1 MATKLLKQNELD
13 KQRFAFS
20 DLAITLLCC
29 FAVPFL
35 AMILLYTCVKVWPAG
50 EHSVLILDL
59 NAQYIYYFEELRE
72 ILTGSDSIIYSFNRN
87 LGGEFLGIFAYYLS
101 SPFSLIVALFP
112 KNMITEALYLILV
125 LKTGFCGLTFGYY
138 LEKTRKMNR
147 VHTIMFSAMYALSA
161 YVIVLQHNVMWLDN
175 VLAFPLILYA
185 VDQII
190 ISGKYKLFVISVA
203 YCLMSNFYI
212 GYMTCF
218 FIVFW
223 FFIRYF
229 MLTPEERNP
238 RDVDF
243 HFARALL
250 RVIIAAAVAV
260 MISAVI
266 ILPVYYSLS
275 FGKLEFSNPDYTPK
289 QIFDFIDILTKTFF
303 GSYDTVR
310 PEGMPFL
317 YCGTLA
323 LVIAPLYFFSKNIP
337 TRRKIGFLVIMLFLA
352 VSFNFNILDYIW
364 HGFQR
369 PNWLNARFAYM
380 FIGLMLI
387 MAADAFRNLSE
398 IGAKPVM
405 TSAILWCGTL
415 LILDKFGYENL
426 PDFAAVWCSL
436 LFLAITAAAVP
447 AFIKSANNS
456 RNRRITSVTL
466 CCLVIA
472 ELLLNGVIML
482 GKLDEDVVF
491 STRES
496 YRSVIDKYLTAVD
509 TFDEDP
515 TLYRAEKLVHRTKN
529 DAMALDIN
537 GMTNS
542 TSTLNARVIK
552 LLAQFG
558 YASRSHWSYYAG
570 STAPTD
576 ALFGVK
582 YIMTDPSASTD
593 IPTYIY
599 DLYELYATTEDGI
612 EVYKNPYALSIAF
625 SSGADVLQYD
635 LPIVDPNAQKGGI
648 IESVKALYKSIFK
661 DNEKDE
667 EEEEKVETPTKAY
680 VDPFTYMN
688 ELYSAILGREV
699 TIWTEVTLEN
709 TKDTGCKRV
718 TTTGHKGYK
727 PDGSG
732 SSSKVTYT
740 ISIDSDKTV
749 YAYFPSSYP
758 RKATLYVDGVKQ
770 GYYFDSK
777 DFSIKEIGTY
787 EAGETVTVD
796 LQLTTDSLYIRNDAH
811 FFWYFDEE
819 AYLEAVAE
827 IAKGSMD
834 AYSKVDHKITGT
846 VNVPEGDSVMLTTIP
861 YDAGWEIKVDG
872 KKVETVPV
880 LEDTLLAF
888 AITPGEHTIE
898 MTYKASCLINGL
910 LISIG
915 GILIFAAVWVAESLY
930 IKKRKKNGTYV
941 RQVYPHPDCNYADD
955 EYYYSLI
962 PVEDIGDDETEI
974 EIEFYIDP
982 EETSEIIEENEKTPD
997 QKDEE

>member
-1 MATKLLKQNELD
+1 MATKLLKPTNTID
-13 KQRFAFS
+13 KKRFTLS
-20 DLAITLLCC
+20 DMGLTLLCC

-35 AMILLYTCVKVWPAG
+35 SMILLYTCIKVWPAG
-50 EHSVLILDL
+50 EHSVLVLDL

-72 ILTGSDSIIYSFNRN
+72 IITGGDSIIYSFNRN

-112 KNMITEALYLILV
+112 KSMITEAMYLILV

-138 LEKTRKMNR
+138 LTKTRKMHR
-147 VHTIMFSAMYALSA
+147 VHTVMFSAMYALSA

-175 VLAFPLILYA
+175 VLAFPLILLGI
-185 VDQII
+185 DEII
-190 ISGKYKLFVISVA
+190 CRGKYKMLVISLA
-203 YCLMSNFYI
+203 YCLLSNFYI

-218 FIVFW
+218 FVMIW

-229 MLTPEERNP
+229 MLTPAERNP
-238 RDVDF
+238 RDVDY
-243 HFARALL
+243 HFARVLA
-250 RVIIAAAVAV
+250 RIAAAAVVAV

-266 ILPVYYSLS
+266 VLPVYYSLS

-289 QIFDFIDILTKTFF
+289 QIFDFIDLLTKTFF

-323 LVIAPLYFFSKNIP
+323 IVIAPLYFFSKNIP
-337 TRRKIGFLVIMLFLA
+337 MRRKIGFLVIMLFLA

-380 FIGLMLI
+380 FVGLMLI
-387 MAADAFRNLSE
+387 MAADAFRNLTE
-398 IGAKPVM
+398 IGARAVM
-405 TSAILWCGTL
+405 TSAVLWCGML
-415 LILDKFGYENL
+415 LVLDKLGYENL
-426 PDFAAVWCSL
+426 PDFAAVWCGI

-447 AFIKSANNS
+447 AFIRSGSDPRK
-456 RNRRITSVTL
+456 RRITSATL
-466 CCLVIA
+466 CCLVMA
-472 ELLLNGVIML
+472 ELLINGVIML

-509 TFDEDP
+509 TFDDEDN
-515 TLYRAEKLVHRTKN
+515 TFYRAEKLVHRTKN

-593 IPTYIY
+593 IPSYIY

-612 EVYKNPYALSIAF
+612 EVYKNPYSLSIAF
-625 SSGADVLQYD
+625 SAGADVLGYD
-635 LPIVDPNAQKGGI
+635 LPLVDPNAKKGGI
-648 IESVKALYKSIFK
+648 TENIKALVKSIFK
-661 DNEKDE
+661 DKDAE
-667 EEEEKVETPTKAY
+667 EEEEDPAPLTKPY

-699 TIWTEVTLEN
+699 TIWTPASLE
-709 TKDTGCKRV
+709 DTTTSGCKRV
-718 TTTGHKGYK
+718 STTGHKGYK

-732 SSSKVTYT
+732 STSKVTYT
-740 ISIDSDKTV
+740 VSIDSDKPLYV
-749 YAYFPSSYP
+749 YFPSDYP
-758 RKATLYVDGVKQ
+758 RKATLYIDGVKQ

-777 DFSIKEIGTY
+777 DFSIKEVGTF

-796 LQLTTDSLYIRNDAH
+796 LQLTTDSLYIRNDAQ
-811 FFWYFDEE
+811 FFWYFDSA
-819 AYLEAVAE
+819 AYLEAVEE
-827 IAKGSMD
+827 IQQGAMV
-834 AYSKVDHKITGT
+834 AYSEVDHRITGT
-846 VNVPEGDSVMLTTIP
+846 VNVPESDSVMFTTIP
-861 YDAGWEIKVDG
+861 YDAGWVVKVDG
-872 KKVETVPV
+872 KEVETVPV
-880 LEDTLLAF
+880 LNDTLLAF
-888 AITPGEHTIE
+888 EITPGEHNIE
-898 MTYKASCLINGL
+898 MTYKASCITNGL
-910 LISIG
+910 IISVA
-915 GILIFAAVWVAESLY
+915 GILIFAAVWVVESLY
-930 IKKRKKNGTYV
+930 NRKRKNNGTYTKE
-941 RQVYPHPDCNYADD
+941 VYVHPDLDYADED
-955 EYYYSLI
+955 YFYSLI
-962 PVEDIGDDETEI
+962 PADDEDETED
-974 EIEFYIDP
+974 EQKA
-982 EETSEIIEENEKTPD
+982 EENDTTTD
-997 QKDEE
+997 QKDEEK

>member
-1 MATKLLKQNELD
+1 MATKLLKKNELD
-13 KQRFAFS
+13 KQRFALS
-20 DLAITLLCC
+20 DTAITLLCC

-35 AMILLYTCVKVWPAG
+35 AMILLYTCIKVWPAG
-50 EHSVLILDL
+50 EHSVLVLDL
-59 NAQYIYYFEELRE
+59 NAQYVYYFEELRE
-72 ILTGSDSIIYSFNRN
+72 IITGGDSIIYSFNRN

-101 SPFSLIVALFP
+101 SPFSMIVALFP
-112 KNMITEALYLILV
+112 KTMITEALYLILV

-138 LEKTRKMNR
+138 LHKTRKMNR
-147 VHTIMFSAMYALSA
+147 VHTVMFSAMYALSA
-161 YVIVLQHNVMWLDN
+161 YVIVMQHNVMWIDN
-175 VLAFPLILYA
+175 VLLFPLVLYA
-185 VDQII
+185 VDEMICR
-190 ISGKYKLFVISVA
+190 GKYKMLVITLA
-203 YCLMSNFYI
+203 YSLISNFYI

-218 FIVFW
+218 FVMIW

-229 MLTPEERNP
+229 MLSPEERNP
-238 RDVDF
+238 KDVDY
-243 HFARALL
+243 HFARVLVRIAITAL
-250 RVIIAAAVAV
+250 VAV

-289 QIFDFIDILTKTFF
+289 QIFDFIDILTKAFF

-310 PEGMPFL
+310 PEGMPFI

-323 LVIAPLYFFSKNIP
+323 MVIAPLYFFSKNIP

-380 FIGLMLI
+380 FSGLMLI

-405 TSAILWCGTL
+405 TSAALWCGML
-415 LILDKFGYENL
+415 LVLDKIGYENL
-426 PDFAAVWCSL
+426 PDFAAVWCGI
-436 LFLAITAAAVP
+436 LFLAITAAATS
-447 AFIKSANNS
+447 AFIRSSNDS
-456 RNRRITSVTL
+456 RKRRITSATL

-472 ELLLNGVIML
+472 ELLINGVITL

-509 TFDEDP
+509 TFDDEDD
-515 TLYRAEKLVHRTKN
+515 TFYRAEKLVHRTKN

-576 ALFGVK
+576 SLFGVK
-582 YIMTDPSASTD
+582 YIMTDPSATTD
-593 IPTYIY
+593 IPSYIY

-625 SSGADVLQYD
+625 SAGADVLSYD
-635 LPIVDPNAQKGGI
+635 LPIVNPNAQRGGI
-648 IESVKALYKSIFK
+648 TENIKAMFKSIFK
-661 DNEKDE
+661 SKDAEE

-699 TIWTEVTLEN
+699 TIWTEATLES
-709 TKDTGCKRV
+709 TTTSGCKKV
-718 TTTGHKGYK
+718 STTGHKGYK

-740 ISIDSDKTV
+740 VSIDSDKTLYV
-749 YAYFPSSYP
+749 YFPSSYP

-777 DFSIKEIGTY
+777 DFSIKEVGTY
-787 EAGETVTVD
+787 EVGETVTVD

-827 IAKGSMD
+827 MAEGSMT
-834 AYSKVDHKITGT
+834 AYSEVDHKIYGT
-846 VNVPEGDSVMLTTIP
+846 VSVPEGDSVMFTTIP
-861 YDAGWEIKVDG
+861 YDAGWEVKVDG
-872 KKVETVPV
+872 KKVDTIPV
-880 LEDTLLAF
+880 LDDTLLAF
-888 AITPGEHTIE
+888 EITPGEHKIE
-898 MTYKASCLINGL
+898 MTYKASCLTNGL
-910 LISIG
+910 IISIA
-915 GILIFAAVWVAESLY
+915 GILIFAAVWVAESLW
-930 IKKRKKNGTYV
+930 IRKRKKKGLYASE
-941 RQVYPHPDCNYADD
+941 VYLHPDRDYADED
-955 EYYYSLI
+955 YLYSLI
-962 PVEDIGDDETEI
+962 PSEYEAEI
-974 EIEFYIDP
+974 EPEP
-982 EETSEIIEENEKTPD
+982 EEEEEEEEEENDTTTE
-997 QKDEE
+997 QKDEEK